1 VRYITNASSGK
12 MGVALAEA
20 ARDLGGRAVLVHAPL
35 SVALPYGVQSVPVG
49 SAVEMRDAVMS
60 RLAETD
66 ILIGAAAVADY
77 RPAEVQAQKIKK
89 EAGDLTL
96 RLMRN
101 PDILGEVA
109 ACRPKAPRLRAVI
122 GFAAETQDLRANA
135 VAKLA
140 AKQLDIIV
148 ANDVTEAGS
157 GFGADDNRVT
167 LLYRDG
173 GEESLPL
180 MHKSEVARRV
190 LEAALPLLA

>member
-1 VRYITNASSGK
+1 
-12 MGVALAEA
+12 
-20 ARDLGGRAVLVHAPL
+20 
-35 SVALPYGVQSVPVG
+35 
-49 SAVEMRDAVMS
+49 MRC
-60 RLAETD
+60 
-66 ILIGAAAVADY
+66 
-77 RPAEVQAQKIKK
+77 
-89 EAGDLTL
+89 
-96 RLMRN
+96 
-101 PDILGEVA
+101 
-109 ACRPKAPRLRAVI
+109 CRREAPRLRAVI

-135 VAKLA
+135 AAKLA

-167 LLYRDG
+167 LLYREG